1 MRLLLDSHVFLW
13 WKALDPRLS
22 PAMLRAIAEA
32 DQVYVSAA
40 TAWELGLKISL
51 GKLSLPE
58 SVEDGILAAGFT
70 ELRVDFRHTRQAVV
84 LPPHHHDPVDR
95 MLVAQALCEGLT
107 LMTHDDKITRYDVA
121 VLRVP

>member
-1 MRLLLDSHVFLW
+1 MRLLLDGHVFLW
-13 WKALDPRLS
+13 WKAADTRLS
-22 PAMLRAIAEA
+22 PAMVRVIAEA
-32 DQVYVSAA
+32 DAVYVSAA

-51 GKLSLPE
+51 GKLRLPE

-70 ELRVDFRHTRQAVV
+70 ELPVNFRHTRQAVA
-84 LPPHHHDPVDR
+84 LPPDHHDPFDR

-107 LMTHDDKITRYDVA
+107 LMTHDDKITQYEVA